1 MVRTQPFV
9 VSVADVCY
17 CHFPVD
23 SDTLAQSVP
32 DWLTV
37 ETAADSGWL
46 TVIPHTVTGVTAFGI
61 NLARPAQAVTVR
73 TYVRGPRDQRGL
85 YFFAV
90 FFAAP
95 IPTAGRAVLGLPVRD
110 GRPRRSTTAG
120 QTRQTLETNGRR
132 ILDVQYP
139 TETDAPSRAPADS
152 LAAFLVDRD
161 RFFTEG
167 AFDERLQGDVGHDP
181 WRVASLGADV
191 TESLSAVLDLPEP
204 DGAPLYHYSPG
215 NDLSVAPPSP
225 VWLRR

>member
-23 SDTLAQSVP
+23 ASALARAVP

-46 TVIPHTVTGVTAFGI
+46 TVIPHTVTGITAFGVD
-61 NLARPAQAVTVR
+61 LARPTQAVTVR

-90 FFAAP
+90 YPGASIPAAARP
-95 IPTAGRAVLGLPVRD
+95 VLRLPVQR
-110 GRPRRSTTAG
+110 GRPRQSTDGERTH
-120 QTRQTLETNGRR
+120 RTLEADGRKL
-132 ILDVQYP
+132 LDVQYTVEP
-139 TETDAPSRAPADS
+139 DTPSRPPADS
-152 LAAFLVDRD
+152 LAGFLVARD
-161 RFFTEG
+161 RFFTKG
-167 AFDERLQGDVGHDP
+167 AFGERLQGDVGHDP
-181 WRVASLGADV
+181 WRVASLDADV
-191 TESLSAVLDLPEP
+191 TESLTTALGLPEP
-204 DGAPLYHYSPG
+204 EGTPLCHYSPG